1 MNQRS
6 KVPYRSPGRWS
17 LFKNSEFSRLWS
29 IGALSNTIRW
39 LELLAIGVFV
49 FDLTN
54 SPFQVAMMTFLRIV
68 PFALFGAIA
77 GTLTQRFKYRDIMM
91 LGIGAMIGVTALLAL
106 LSGLQQ
112 IQLWHIAVGV
122 FLSGIFWVLDFTI
135 RRTSV
140 GESVE
145 HSSVG
150 HAMGLDALTNNGT
163 RALGPAIAGISL
175 QWLGLTGV
183 YVFGVI
189 AYVSALILTV
199 SLRPKT
205 MSANLSGNRIFSSLR
220 KIRPILKDHPPLTG
234 LLSVTLVL
242 NLWGL
247 PFVSMIPV
255 IGREVLHLESLY
267 VGLLMSSE
275 GCGALIGALLITS
288 IRQQKY
294 YRRLFVT
301 GTILYLVTILVFSQ
315 SNSPLQA
322 VTCLLVIGFGI
333 AIFATM
339 QSTLIILIS
348 PQNTRGLIM
357 GLLSMCIGLGGPIGL
372 LHMGFL
378 ADWLGPSNAIA
389 ILSCE
394 GILAL
399 SLVLWKWPSLWH
411 LENTLPSTKPEPN
424 QSAHS

>member
-1 MNQRS
+1 M
-6 KVPYRSPGRWS
+6 
-17 LFKNSEFSRLWS
+17 
-29 IGALSNTIRW
+29 
-39 LELLAIGVFV
+39 LAIGVFV

-77 GTLTQRFKYRDIMM
+77 GTLTQRFKYRDVMM
-91 LGIGAMIGVTALLAL
+91 LGIAVMIGVTALLAL

-112 IQLWHIAVGV
+112 IRLWHIAVGV

-145 HSSVG
+145 HRSVG

-189 AYVSALILTV
+189 AYVSALMLTV

-205 MSANLSGNRIFSSLR
+205 MSADLSGNRIFSSLR
-220 KIRPILKDHPPLTG
+220 KIRPILKNNPPLTG
-234 LLSVTLVL
+234 ILSVTIVL

-255 IGREVLHLESLY
+255 IGREVLDLESLY
-267 VGLLMSSE
+267 VGLLMS
-275 GCGALIGALLITS
+275 
-288 IRQQKY
+288 
-294 YRRLFVT
+294 
-301 GTILYLVTILVFSQ
+301 
-315 SNSPLQA
+315 
-322 VTCLLVIGFGI
+322 
-333 AIFATM
+333 
-339 QSTLIILIS
+339 
-348 PQNTRGLIM
+348 
-357 GLLSMCIGLGGPIGL
+357 
-372 LHMGFL
+372 
-378 ADWLGPSNAIA
+378 
-389 ILSCE
+389 
-394 GILAL
+394 
-399 SLVLWKWPSLWH
+399 
-411 LENTLPSTKPEPN
+411 
-424 QSAHS
+424 

>member
-106 LSGLQQ
+106 LSALQQ

-175 QWLGLTGV
+175 QWLGLTGI

-199 SLRPKT
+199 SLR
-205 MSANLSGNRIFSSLR
+205 
-220 KIRPILKDHPPLTG
+220 
-234 LLSVTLVL
+234 
-242 NLWGL
+242 
-247 PFVSMIPV
+247 
-255 IGREVLHLESLY
+255 REK
-267 VGLLMSSE
+267 
-275 GCGALIGALLITS
+275 
-288 IRQQKY
+288 Q
-294 YRRLFVT
+294 
-301 GTILYLVTILVFSQ
+301 
-315 SNSPLQA
+315 
-322 VTCLLVIGFGI
+322 
-333 AIFATM
+333 
-339 QSTLIILIS
+339 
-348 PQNTRGLIM
+348 
-357 GLLSMCIGLGGPIGL
+357 
-372 LHMGFL
+372 
-378 ADWLGPSNAIA
+378 
-389 ILSCE
+389 
-394 GILAL
+394 
-399 SLVLWKWPSLWH
+399 
-411 LENTLPSTKPEPN
+411 
-424 QSAHS
+424 